1 MMSLEIWLTLLSM
14 AVLISLSPG
23 AGAAT
28 AMSAGLTYG
37 VRGAGWT
44 TLGLMTGYA
53 VQILI
58 VSIGLGSLIAT
69 SPELFQPIK
78 WIGVAYLV
86 WLGTRFWRQ
95 RQSADIESQVSAPGP
110 TRFLQ
115 ATLVN
120 ITNPKG
126 IVFLVALIPQFIDL
140 AHPQQRQLL
149 LISATLLV
157 IDISVMTGYSGLAAS
172 LRHRFADPVAMR
184 WQQRLTGSAL
194 IAAAMALSVAA
205 L

>member
-1 MMSLEIWLTLLSM
+1 MNVEIWLALLGT

-37 VRGAGWT
+37 IRGSGWT
-44 TLGLMTGYA
+44 TCGLMAGYA
-53 VQILI
+53 IQILI
-58 VSIGLGSLIAT
+58 VSVGLGSLIAT
-69 SPELFQPIK
+69 SPELFKVIK
-78 WIGVAYLV
+78 WVGVSYLV
-86 WLGTRFWRQ
+86 WLGLQFWRQ
-95 RQSADIESQVSAPGP
+95 RQSADIESQTAAPGP
-110 TRFLQ
+110 MRFWQ
-115 ATLVN
+115 AMLIN

-126 IVFLVALIPQFIDL
+126 IVFLVALIPQFIDPL
-140 AHPQQRQLL
+140 HPQQAQLL

-157 IDISVMTGYSGLAAS
+157 IDMCVMTGYSGLAAT
-172 LRHRFADPVAMR
+172 LRHRFVDPAAVL

-194 IAAAMALSVAA
+194 ILAAMALSLAA

>member
-1 MMSLEIWLTLLSM
+1 MSFEIWITLLGT

-37 VRGAGWT
+37 VRGSVWT

-53 VQILI
+53 IQIMV

-69 SPELFQPIK
+69 SPELFQLIK
-78 WIGVAYLV
+78 WVGVAYLI
-86 WLGTRFWRQ
+86 WLGIQFWRQ
-95 RQSADIESQVSAPGP
+95 RQSADIESQIAAPGV
-110 TRFLQ
+110 TRYWQ

-126 IVFLVALIPQFIDL
+126 VVFLVALIPQFIDPTY
-140 AHPQQRQLL
+140 PQQTQLL
-149 LISATLLV
+149 LISATLLG
-157 IDISVMTGYSGLAAS
+157 IDMCVMTGYSGLAAS
-172 LRHRFADPVAMR
+172 LRRRFADPVAML

-194 IAAAMALSVAA
+194 IVAAMALSVAA

>member
-1 MMSLEIWLTLLSM
+1 MSFEIWIALLGT

-37 VRGAGWT
+37 VRGASWT

-53 VQILI
+53 VQII
-58 VSIGLGSLIAT
+58 VVSIGLGSLIAT
-69 SPELFQPIK
+69 SPELFQLIK
-78 WIGVAYLV
+78 WVGVAYLA
-86 WLGTRFWRQ
+86 WLGIQFWRQ
-95 RQSADIESQVSAPGP
+95 RQSADIESQISAPGP
-110 TRFLQ
+110 TRFWQ

-126 IVFLVALIPQFIDL
+126 VVFLVALIPQFLDP
-140 AHPQQRQLL
+140 AYPQQLQLL
-149 LISATLLV
+149 LISATLLI
-157 IDISVMTGYSGLAAS
+157 IDMCVMTGYSGLAAS
-172 LRHRFADPVAMR
+172 LRHRFADPVAML

>member
-1 MMSLEIWLTLLSM
+1 MTLEIWLALLGT
-14 AVLISLSPG
+14 AILISLSPG

-37 VRGAGWT
+37 IRGAGWT

-53 VQILI
+53 IQIVI
-58 VSIGLGSLIAT
+58 VSVGLGGLIAT
-69 SPELFQPIK
+69 SPELFVLIK
-78 WIGVAYLV
+78 WVGVAYLV
-86 WLGTRFWRQ
+86 WLGTQFWRQ
-95 RQSADIESQVSAPGP
+95 RQSADIESQTVAPGP
-110 TRFLQ
+110 KRFGQ

-126 IVFLVALIPQFIDL
+126 VVFLVALIPQFINPML
-140 AHPQQRQLL
+140 PQQPQLL
-149 LISATLLV
+149 VISATLLLTDV
-157 IDISVMTGYSGLAAS
+157 CIMTGYSGLAAT
-172 LRHRFADPVAMR
+172 LRHRFADPVAML

-194 IAAAMALSVAA
+194 IAAAMALSFAA

>member
-1 MMSLEIWLTLLSM
+1 MMSLEIWLALLSM
-14 AVLISLSPG
+14 AILISLSPG

-44 TLGLMTGYA
+44 TLGLMTGYG
-53 VQILI
+53 VQILL

-69 SPELFQPIK
+69 SAELFQLIK

-86 WLGTRFWRQ
+86 WLGIRFWRQ
-95 RQSADIESQVSAPGP
+95 RQSADIESHVSAPGP
-110 TRFLQ
+110 TRFWQ
-115 ATLVN
+115 AALIN

-140 AHPQQRQLL
+140 THPQHNQLL
-149 LISATLLV
+149 LISITLLL
-157 IDISVMTGYSGLAAS
+157 IDLCVMTGYSGLAAR
-172 LRHRFADPVAMR
+172 LRHRFADPISML
-184 WQQRLTGSAL
+184 WQQRLTGTAL
-194 IAAAMALSVAA
+194 IAAGLALSVST

>member
-1 MMSLEIWLTLLSM
+1 MLLEVWIALLGT
-14 AVLISLSPG
+14 ALLISLSPG

-44 TLGLMTGYA
+44 TLGLMAGYG
-53 VQILI
+53 VQMLI
-58 VSIGLGSLIAT
+58 VSVGLGSLIAT
-69 SPELFQPIK
+69 SPELFQVIK
-78 WIGVAYLV
+78 WIGVGYLL
-86 WLGTRFWRQ
+86 WLGVQFWRQ
-95 RQSADIESQVSAPGP
+95 RRSADIESHIAAPGP
-110 TRFLQ
+110 TRLWQ

-126 IVFLVALIPQFIDL
+126 MVFLVALMPQFIDPEL
-140 AHPQQRQLL
+140 PQLPQLL

-157 IDISVMTGYSGLAAS
+157 IDWGIMTGYSSLAAT
-172 LRHRFADPVAMR
+172 LRHRFADPVAMI
-184 WQQRLTGSAL
+184 WPQRVAGSAL
-194 IAAAMALSVAA
+194 IMAAMALSVAT